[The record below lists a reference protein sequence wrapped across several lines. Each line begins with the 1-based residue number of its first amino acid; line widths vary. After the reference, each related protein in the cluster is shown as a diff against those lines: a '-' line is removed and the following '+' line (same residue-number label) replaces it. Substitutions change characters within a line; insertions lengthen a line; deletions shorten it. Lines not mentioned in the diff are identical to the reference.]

1 MLKKLHSKA
10 GMTLMEMMVSL
21 LIMVLLVL
29 AMGTGMNAGVRVYND
44 ANFESNSASLAAN
57 INTALTD
64 MLRYAQDLPK
74 PEPGEGPI
82 PISTFTFTNLE
93 YGLRDASFTT
103 TNGIIQIISQT
114 NGFSPKALVNSGSYN
129 KLEVDGFSVTY
140 YPQNITNAKIEL
152 LDGSEEPVQRGGLFY
167 IRYQIVSPD
176 GKTRDTEAVVR
187 LMAK

>member
-1 MLKKLHSKA
+1 MLHKLKSKA

-64 MLRYAQDLPK
+64 MLRYAQDVKTPT
-74 PEPGEGPI
+74 GEGAPD
-82 PISTFTFTNLE
+82 FVFTNLE
-93 YGLRDASFTT
+93 YGLRDAYVECDE
-103 TNGIIQIISQT
+103 NGILKIYFWAESAGGT
-114 NGFSPKALVNSGSYN
+114 TPTVPEPKALVNSGSYN
-129 KLEVDGFSVTY
+129 KLTVKDDFT
-140 YPQNITNAKIEL
+140 ITPYE
-152 LDGSEEPVQRGGLFY
+152 DTRG
-167 IRYQIVSPD
+167 RYFLIDYTITSPD

>member
-64 MLRYAQDLPK
+64 MLRYAQDIHE
-74 PEPGEGPI
+74 PETAEGATPV
-82 PISTFTFTNLE
+82 SSFVFTNLE
-93 YGLRDASFTT
+93 YGLRDAYLSASD
-103 TNGIIQIISQT
+103 GVVKIISEKSGFQT
-114 NGFSPKALVNSGSYN
+114 KALVNSGSYN
-129 KLEVDGFSVTY
+129 KLVIKDFSVTY
-140 YPQNITNAKIEL
+140 YPEDATGTLATLEGSTTIT
-152 LDGSEEPVQRGGLFY
+152 RGGFFY
-167 IRYQIVSPD
+167 VKYQIESPD
-176 GKTRDTEAVVR
+176 GKTRDAEAVVR
-187 LMAK
+187 LMSK